1 MAEWKER
8 LPDTSN
14 VDVPTVSFGAAK
26 KFFAVDVSGSTC
38 GRIVEVEGQLVQNLS
53 MNDADMVCR
62 WDTAC
67 DQNPQ
72 VVSRLA
78 PESYWI
84 SRGGTNPEVIL
95 QQPSALEQIRS
106 CDLWLLLTDGEIPDR
121 YVISLANHASSL
133 YLTDIPVMLVF
144 VSEGANVSPRA
155 TNISIAIPFFAV
167 VNNAIIVHKNAQS
180 GELFVVA
187 AKGCFSAL
195 YPNKDS
201 LDDHLSSWDSLPK
214 FADENMFTAT
224 CESLGISVVR
234 SQDRQ
239 ISKGVS
245 LGPTYSSAA
254 GCSIDIDAL
263 LGQSQ
268 VDPPDLRNLLED
280 EAIDNL
286 AIACKTRGHLD
297 SLRSFLAR
305 HKRQVVVV
313 RLEDHHR
320 AGEIMKQMESVN
332 LTSVQ
337 MDMLRSQL
345 LAAHVS
351 NRLSYTRSIGS
362 LSEETRVATE
372 LNRLI
377 DRALALI
384 TGIEKAGYTADILN
398 RKSNRAMRADRIQAS
413 DADLH
418 LLAMD
423 LSDDVEAFRSACSI
437 CAGDNEIM
445 SIVLKRLDTAEDN
458 TTDFALNFPLD
469 IGCNERNVDLVS
481 SQCICFQCALLC
493 KKSIYQEQLAAIVPV
508 VEYTGVNKQY
518 LDHQLCLAITAGLR
532 TGASGIAQIFMTTLD
547 RVLQTKPWCR
557 IDEGQGNGEASD
569 DEKSIRRQAF
579 DWMLRAVLRN
589 SRTRET
595 FTEIGPWV
603 DYPRALIW
611 ALKDYEQAGLD
622 SWIIQY
628 PLNGFCQIIR
638 WYGMIDQPV
647 DEFQVE
653 IVSKAKL
660 MHLVVSTMMNNLLHQ
675 QDKGKGWTHPF
686 MSLIYCDFNAP
697 GVPRDTY
704 NRESIVTPAD
714 FWKRL
719 EEALGDRSDVKR
731 FLNIFT
737 TRARMEMCRRVQLAV
752 FWAIFTQVAH
762 TTPKTFFHT
771 IAEREP
777 LAPVIL
783 GKSKD
788 LAVNVPEAP
797 VTEVLT
803 SIFRKHGPQV
813 DAIHSDD
820 KSPPFVS
827 PFGASVLRC
836 GFEGCNVQFFTPKLA
851 GAEPSTLPDPDTV
864 RQRRAQ
870 HFKDVFGG
878 HGYSSATGLPE
889 PTQAPKAPTSS
900 HCNLHRSIAQVW
912 SRQLD
917 RPTKEK
923 LYYLLGTDE
932 QQHALTTAFVS
943 KVLFE
948 LCATNGR
955 GDIYQSDLDKAIRD
969 LMTSFFE
976 ALRRASKR
984 LELEDPVDYV
994 HDWTQNSLAAKIEY
1008 ECFDGGLLL

>member
-1 MAEWKER
+1 MAEWKEM
-8 LPDTSN
+8 LPEVSN

-38 GRIVEVEGQLVQNLS
+38 GRIIEVEGQLVQNLS
-53 MNDADMVCR
+53 MNDADTVCR
-62 WDTAC
+62 WDTSC
-67 DQNPQ
+67 DKHPEL
-72 VVSRLA
+72 VSRLV
-78 PESYWI
+78 PESYW
-84 SRGGTNPEVIL
+84 SSQGGTNPEVIL

-106 CDLWLLLTDGEIPDR
+106 CDLWLLLTDGDIADG
-121 YVISLANHASSL
+121 YVISLTNLASSL
-133 YLTDIPVMLVF
+133 YLTNIPVMLVF
-144 VSEGANVSPRA
+144 VSEEAQVSPRA
-155 TNISIAIPFFAV
+155 TDISIGIPFFAC
-167 VNNAIIVHKNAQS
+167 VNNAIIVHKNARS

-201 LDDHLSSWDSLPK
+201 DDDDLSSWDRLPK
-214 FADENMFTAT
+214 FADENMFTAR

-254 GCSIDIDAL
+254 GCSININAL
-263 LGQSQ
+263 LKQSQ
-268 VDPPDLRNLLED
+268 VNLPDLRNLLED
-280 EAIDNL
+280 EAIDSL
-286 AIACKTRGHLD
+286 AIACKARGHLD

-305 HKRQVVVV
+305 QKRQVVAV

-337 MDMLRSQL
+337 MDMLQSQL
-345 LAAHVS
+345 RAAHMS
-351 NRLSYTRSIGS
+351 NRLSYTRLVQS

-398 RKSNRAMRADRIQAS
+398 RKSNRAMRADRIRAS

-418 LLAMD
+418 LFAMD
-423 LSDDVEAFRSACSI
+423 LSDNVEAFRSACSI
-437 CAGDNEIM
+437 CAGDDEIM

-458 TTDFALNFPLD
+458 TTDFALNFPLAA
-469 IGCNERNVDLVS
+469 GCNERNVDLVS

-493 KKSIYQEQLAAIVPV
+493 KKSIYQEQLAAIVPTI
-508 VEYTGVNKQY
+508 EYTGVNKQY
-518 LDHQLCLAITAGLR
+518 LDHQLCLAITTGLR
-532 TGASGIAQIFMTTLD
+532 TGASGIAQIFMTILD

-557 IDEGQGNGEASD
+557 IDEGQANGEASD
-569 DEKSIRRQAF
+569 HEKSIRRQAF
-579 DWMLRAVLRN
+579 NWMLKAVLRN
-589 SRTRET
+589 SSTRET

-647 DEFQVE
+647 DESKVE
-653 IVSKAKL
+653 MVSKAKL
-660 MHLVVSTMMNNLLHQ
+660 MHLVVSTMMYDMLHQ
-675 QDKGKGWTHPF
+675 QNKGWTQPF

-714 FWKRL
+714 FWERL
-719 EEALGDRSDVKR
+719 EEALGNRSDVKR
-731 FLNIFT
+731 FLSIFT
-737 TRARMEMCRRVQLAV
+737 TGARMAMCRRVQLVV
-752 FWAIFTQVAH
+752 FWAIFIQKAH

-777 LAPVIL
+777 LAAVIL
-783 GKSKD
+783 GKSED
-788 LAVNVPEAP
+788 LAINVPEAP
-797 VTEVLT
+797 VMAVLT
-803 SIFRKHGPQV
+803 SIFRNNGPQV

-836 GFEGCNVQFFTPKLA
+836 GFEGCNVRFFTPKLA
-851 GAEPSTLPDPDTV
+851 GEPSALPDPDTV

-878 HGYSSATGLPE
+878 HDYSSATGLPE

-912 SRQLD
+912 SRLGWL
-917 RPTKEK
+917 TKQELYLGNEK
-923 LYYLLGTDE
+923 R
-932 QQHALTTAFVS
+932 ALTAFVS
-943 KVLFE
+943 KVQFE

-955 GDIYQSDLDKAIRD
+955 GDIYQSGLDKAIRD
-969 LMTSFFE
+969 LMPSFFG
-976 ALRRASKR
+976 ALRRASAR
-984 LELEDPVDYV
+984 LGLENPLDYV
-994 HDWTQNSLAAKIEY
+994 HDWTQNSLVAKIEY
-1008 ECFDGGLLL
+1008 ECFDGGLSL